1 MRIWRLTQAQFAPG
15 LDGKGSQLFGGRWNS
30 PGIPVV
36 YTSSSLALAALEMF
50 VTLPAEIRAKIRMP
64 PLIAVCLEV
73 PDHLIHPLDVAS
85 LPESYGIADCRLAGE
100 GWSVGQRSLG
110 LMVPSQVIRR
120 EMNILLNP
128 AHPDMPHVQV
138 AVSEPFFFDDR
149 LV

>member
-1 MRIWRLTQAQFAPG
+1 
-15 LDGKGSQLFGGRWNS
+15 
-30 PGIPVV
+30 
-36 YTSSSLALAALEMF
+36 MF

-73 PDHLIHPLDVAS
+73 PDHLIDAFNVAS
-85 LPESYGIADCRLAGE
+85 LLESYAIPDCRLAGD
-100 GWSVGQRSLG
+100 GWSVGQASLG

-128 AHPDMPHVQV
+128 AHPDMPQVQV

>member
-1 MRIWRLTQAQFAPG
+1 M
-15 LDGKGSQLFGGRWNS
+15 
-30 PGIPVV
+30 V
-36 YTSSSLALAALEMF
+36 YTASSLALAALEYF
-50 VTLPAEIRAKIRMP
+50 VGIPSHLRKPNELPV
-64 PLIAVCLEV
+64 LTAVAMEV
-73 PDHLIHPLDVAS
+73 PDHLIDAFNVAS
-85 LPESYGIADCRLAGE
+85 LLESYGIPDCRLAGE